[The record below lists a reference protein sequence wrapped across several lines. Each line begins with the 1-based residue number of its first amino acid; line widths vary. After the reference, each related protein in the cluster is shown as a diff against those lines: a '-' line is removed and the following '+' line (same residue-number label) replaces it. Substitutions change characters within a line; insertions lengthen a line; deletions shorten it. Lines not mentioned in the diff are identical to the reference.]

1 MRLPKY
7 KQPMLDIY
15 NSTDFSGLT
24 NEEKECYDKVFFD
37 ALKNSYSMVPSDC
50 IQYYKDRTDVIKSLV
65 DKGFV
70 MYFCGLK
77 NLLMPKIIFDVLD
90 ERMKQKRLRRKA

>member
-50 IQYYKDRTDVIKSLV
+50 IQYYKDRTDVIKSLA

-70 MYFCGLK
+70 TYFCGLK
-77 NLLMPKIIFDVLD
+77 NLLMPKIIADVLD
-90 ERMKQKRLRRKA
+90 ERMKQRRLRRKA